1 MKDDHVLAL
10 CGAGVLSDSRVLDDP
25 SSLPPCRRSPR
36 SRDDLCPRRVF
47 RGAQTCVR
55 LSLRTVLPHGS
66 VSCAPT
72 VPRQLYELHTCT
84 SQVFTTIEFF
94 NCLFALIDDS
104 VLSTHLFILELL
116 KQKRTVKDNHPG
128 KPIECAPGK
137 GVGGDDGGVP
147 SRGDTS

>member
-1 MKDDHVLAL
+1 MCSVELENGPTPRFSNL
-10 CGAGVLSDSRVLDDP
+10 CSN
-25 SSLPPCRRSPR
+25 
-36 SRDDLCPRRVF
+36 
-47 RGAQTCVR
+47 
-55 LSLRTVLPHGS
+55 
-66 VSCAPT
+66 
-72 VPRQLYELHTCT
+72 VPRQLYELHT

-94 NCLFALIDDS
+94 NCFRCFP
-104 VLSTHLFILELL
+104 THLFILELL

>member
-1 MKDDHVLAL
+1 MCSVELENGPTPRFSNLYSNSTSCIQVKSLQQL
-10 CGAGVLSDSRVLDDP
+10 N
-25 SSLPPCRRSPR
+25 SS
-36 SRDDLCPRRVF
+36 
-47 RGAQTCVR
+47 
-55 LSLRTVLPHGS
+55 
-66 VSCAPT
+66 
-72 VPRQLYELHTCT
+72 
-84 SQVFTTIEFF
+84 I
-94 NCLFALIDDS
+94 ALIDDS